1 MYRQAK
7 LFDYKN
13 IINVYLK
20 FRKSVCIQMLSRQ
33 LKTHLFIISFNTSSA
48 LITKVQMFV
57 FLSDNFAKQNFKK
70 YLSVKF
76 PRDNY

>member
-1 MYRQAK
+1 
-7 LFDYKN
+7 
-13 IINVYLK
+13 
-20 FRKSVCIQMLSRQ
+20 MLSRQ
-33 LKTHLFIISFNTSSA
+33 LKTHLCIISFNTSSV

-57 FLSDNFAKQNFKK
+57 FLSDNFDKQNFKK